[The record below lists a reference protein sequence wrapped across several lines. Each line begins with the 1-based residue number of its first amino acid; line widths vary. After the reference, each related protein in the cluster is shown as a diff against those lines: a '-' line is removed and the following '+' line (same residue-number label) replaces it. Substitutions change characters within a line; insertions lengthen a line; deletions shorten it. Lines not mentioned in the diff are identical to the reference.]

1 MPAEKIGAPSRRFD
15 QGGTDAQR
23 LLRSVARAAH
33 SDHRGF
39 AAYNIYALASSFRA
53 PKSQPMKSLLLVLLG
68 LVEPVAAMAQNPPD
82 PNLWLEDVS
91 GDAALK
97 WVRGQDETTKK
108 ELTASADFEPIRAR
122 LLSIYNSKD
131 RIPYVTKAGAY
142 YYNFWRDTQHVRG
155 IWRRTSLEEYR
166 KQDPA
171 WETVLDLDKLAS
183 DEKEN
188 WVWSYEETRYPDYT
202 RALIHLSRGGG
213 DASTTREF
221 DLVAKAFVKD
231 GFTLP
236 EAKTDISWRGA
247 DSVYVSTDFGPGSMT
262 DSGYPLVVKT
272 WQRGTP
278 VEKATKIFEGQKT
291 DVGAAG
297 FVSDEAGFHREFV
310 TREMTT
316 FTSENYVVLNGN
328 LVRLDIPAD
337 ASFGTFREFFTV
349 TLRKG
354 WTVAGRTYPP
364 GAMLAIPWDAFLAGG
379 RDFKVLFTPSAR
391 VSLAGATYLRN
402 RIIVN
407 ELDNVRN
414 RLYVLTP
421 EKDGTWSRVA
431 MPAPEF
437 GTVSADAVER
447 ESDTYFLSIADFLTP
462 SGFYI
467 GDADNRDRNLLKQ
480 LPEFFSSEG
489 LEVSQHEAS
498 SKDGTRVPYFQVSRK
513 GFALDGSHPT
523 LLTGY
528 GGFQVS
534 ETPYYS
540 GGIGAAW
547 LEQGG
552 VYVVANIRGGGEF
565 GPDWHEAAIKEHRQR
580 AYDDFISVAEDL
592 VARQVTSPKH
602 LGIMGGSNGGLL
614 VGVMLTERPDLFGAV
629 VCQSPLLD
637 MRRFSHLLAGASWM
651 GEYGDPDVPEEWS
664 YISRY
669 SPYQNVKEGV
679 AYPRVL
685 FTTSTRDDRVHPGH
699 ARKMASKM
707 EAQHHDVLFY
717 ENTEGGHGDG
727 GAANNEQRAFEG
739 ALTFS
744 FLLKQLR

>member
-1 MPAEKIGAPSRRFD
+1 
-15 QGGTDAQR
+15 
-23 LLRSVARAAH
+23 
-33 SDHRGF
+33 
-39 AAYNIYALASSFRA
+39 
-53 PKSQPMKSLLLVLLG
+53 MKSLLLIALG
-68 LVEPVAAMAQNPPD
+68 LSQPLLVMAQNVPD
-82 PNLWLEDVS
+82 PNLWLEDVT

-97 WVRGQDETTKK
+97 WVNEQNAITKK
-108 ELTASADFEPIRAR
+108 ELMASADFEPIRVR
-122 LLSIYNSKD
+122 LLSIYDSKD
-131 RIPYVTKAGAY
+131 KIPYVAKAGAF
-142 YYNFWRDTQHVRG
+142 YYNFWKDTQHVRG

-166 KQDPA
+166 KKDPS
-171 WETVLDLDKLAS
+171 WETVLDLDKLS
-183 DEKEN
+183 VDEKEN

-202 RALIHLSRGGG
+202 KSLVHLSRGGG

-221 DLVAKAFVKD
+221 DLVSKAFVKD

-236 EAKTDISWRGA
+236 EAKSDISWRGA
-247 DSVYVSTDFGPGSMT
+247 ESVYVATDFGPGSMT
-262 DSGYPLVVKT
+262 DSGYPRVVKA

-278 VEKATKIFEGQKT
+278 LGAATRVFEGEKA
-291 DVGAAG
+291 DVGAAAWA
-297 FVSDEAGFHREFV
+297 SDEPGFHREFV
-310 TREMTT
+310 TRELTT
-316 FTSENYVVLNGN
+316 FTAENYVVRDGN

-337 ASFGTFREFFTV
+337 AKIGTFREFFTV

-354 WTVAGRTYPP
+354 WSVAGASYPA
-364 GAMLAIPWDAFLAGG
+364 GAMLAIPWDEFIAGG
-379 RDFKVLFTPSAR
+379 RSFRVLFTPSAR
-391 VSLAGATYLRN
+391 VSLAGATFLRS

-414 RLYVLTP
+414 KLYVLTP
-421 EKDGTWSRVA
+421 EKDGTWSRVPL
-431 MPAPEF
+431 PAPEF
-437 GTVSADAVER
+437 GTVSADSVER
-447 ESDTYFLSIADFLTP
+447 ESDAYFLTVADFLTP
-462 SGFYI
+462 SSLYI
-467 GDADNRDRNLLKQ
+467 GNLGDGSRTLAKQ
-480 LPEFFSSEG
+480 LPAFFASDG
-489 LEVSQHEAS
+489 LEVSQHEAV

-513 GFALDGSHPT
+513 GFALDGTHPT

-547 LEQGG
+547 LERGG

-565 GPDWHEAAIKEHRQR
+565 GPDWHEAAIKDHRQR

-592 VARQVTSPKH
+592 VNRKVTSPNH
-602 LGIMGGSNGGLL
+602 LGILGGSNGGLL

-651 GEYGDPDVPEEWS
+651 GEYGNPDVPEEWS

-669 SPYQNVKEGV
+669 SPYQNVRADV
-679 AYPRVL
+679 NYPRVL

-699 ARKMASKM
+699 ARKMASEM

-727 GAANNEQRAFEG
+727 GAANNEQRAYEG
-739 ALTFS
+739 ALTFT
-744 FLLKQLR
+744 FLLKQLQ